1 MIERFVALCLR
12 RRHLVWAVFFLV
24 AVYGVFSWTRL
35 PVEAYPD
42 ISDVSAQVI
51 TQVPGLAAEEV
62 EQQITVP
69 LERQLMGAPGVTV
82 MRSSSTFGLS
92 LITLVFK
99 DGVEDY
105 WCRQR
110 IQERI
115 AGLPLPYGAQPGLDP
130 LTSAVGEIYR
140 YTLESRSRSLR
151 ELSELQRWTVI
162 PRLKQIPGI
171 ADVSNFGGLTTQFLL
186 ELEPAKLTAF
196 NLSLQKITD
205 AINANNANA
214 GGSVLDHG
222 EQGFVIRGIGLVR
235 NLEDLGNIVVAQ
247 KNGTP
252 VLLKD
257 LGQIHLGQQERHGIL
272 GKDGTDDA
280 IEGIVLMLK
289 GENPSRVL
297 EDVHRMV
304 DELNAKALP
313 KDVKVV
319 PYLDRTTL
327 VQATLHTV
335 SHTLIE
341 GILLVLVVL
350 ILFLGSPR
358 AAITVAITIPM
369 ALLTAFVFM
378 NHLKIPANLLSL
390 GAIDFGIVV
399 DGAVVVMENL
409 LRRREEKEGRPLMLK
424 DAYTTAAQVARPVFF
439 ATVIIITA
447 YFPLFSF
454 ERVEY
459 KLFSPMAYTAGF
471 SLLGALAVAMALVP
485 SLAYMAYRRPGKV
498 HHNRTLERM
507 KAWYLAQLQTLL
519 ARPGRALAICAITL
533 AALATLGATL
543 GRDFLPQLDE
553 GSLWLQVALPPGIS
567 LDKGVKLSRELRKAT
582 LEFPQVA
589 TIVTQLGRTDD
600 GMDPWTPSH
609 IEACVALK
617 PYGTWNPD
625 ISKEELIRRMA
636 RRFKAIP
643 GVDVGFSQPMID
655 MVNDKV
661 GGAHSELV
669 VKVFGESFAELRRI
683 TNRIKEELEKVTGAA
698 DVAVNQEPPL
708 PQVQIS
714 VDRAMAARYGINA
727 ADIANLVQ
735 SGIGGSAIGQVFVE
749 EKHYDVAVRFAG
761 ATRSSPEAIGNLV
774 LTSPSGAQIALSQV
788 AKVELKA
795 GESTITREMSRR
807 HLTVKLNLRGRDLS
821 SFLAEAQPLIEKQV
835 PFDATKFEVQWGGQ
849 FENQNRAQGRLALI
863 LPLTLLIMFALLFA
877 EFRNLRH
884 PALILLAVP
893 LSTLG
898 GLIALHLR
906 GMTLNVS
913 SAVGFIALF
922 GVSVQNAIIMIANL
936 NRHAAGKDLE
946 AGVLRAAGERFRPV
960 LMTATV
966 AALGLLPAA
975 LARGL
980 GSDIQRPLATVVVGG
995 LVTATT
1001 LTLLVLPVLY
1011 LLVERRARGRV
1022 KTTEPGLMPILDETA
1037 E

>member
-1 MIERFVALCLR
+1 MIERFVALCLER
-12 RRHLVWAVFFLV
+12 RYLVWAIFFLV
-24 AVYGVFSWTRL
+24 AIYGVFSWTRL

-51 TQVPGLAAEEV
+51 TQVPGLAAEEM

-69 LERQLMGAPGVTV
+69 LERELMGTPGVSV

-140 YTLESRSRSLR
+140 YTLESKTRSLR
-151 ELSELQRWTVI
+151 ELSELQQWTVI
-162 PRLKQIPGI
+162 PRFKQIPGV

-186 ELEPAKLTAF
+186 ELDPAKLTAF

-205 AINANNANA
+205 AINANNVNA
-214 GGSVLDHG
+214 GGSILDHG

-235 NLEDLGNIVVAQ
+235 NLDDLGHIVVSQ

-257 LGQIHLGQQERHGIL
+257 LGQIHLGNQERHGVL
-272 GKDGTDDA
+272 GKDQVDDA
-280 IEGIVLMLK
+280 VEGIVLMLK
-289 GENPSRVL
+289 GENPSHVL
-297 EDVHRMV
+297 EDVHRAV
-304 DELNAKALP
+304 TELNAKVLP

-327 VQATLHTV
+327 VEATLHTV

-341 GILLVLVVL
+341 GILLVVLVL
-350 ILFLGSPR
+350 LLFLGSPR

-369 ALLTAFVFM
+369 ALLTAFIFM
-378 NHLKIPANLLSL
+378 NHLRIPANLLSL

-399 DGAVVVMENL
+399 DGAVVVMENI
-409 LRRREEKEGRPLMLK
+409 LRRREDKEGRPLLLK

-439 ATVIIITA
+439 STVIIITA
-447 YFPLFSF
+447 YLPLFSF

-459 KLFSPMAYTAGF
+459 KLFSPMAYTVGF
-471 SLLGALAVAMALVP
+471 SLLGALAVAMALIP
-485 SLAYMAYRRPGKV
+485 GLAYMAYRKPGKV
-498 HHNRTLERM
+498 HHNQTLERL
-507 KAWYLAQLQTLL
+507 KIWYQGKL
-519 ARPGRALAICAITL
+519 RALLTRPRTALILCAITL
-533 AALATLGATL
+533 AALVTLGLTA

-553 GSLWLQVALPPGIS
+553 GSLWLQVTLPPGIS
-567 LDKGVKLSRELRKAT
+567 LDKGIELSRELRMAT

-609 IEACVALK
+609 IEACVSLK
-617 PYGTWNPD
+617 PYRDWKPS
-625 ISKEELIRRMA
+625 ISKEELIRRMS

-643 GVDVGFSQPMID
+643 GVEVGFSQPMID

-669 VKVFGESFAELRRI
+669 VKIFGEDFSELRRI
-683 TNRIKEELEKVTGAA
+683 ANRIKDVLEKIPGAA

-727 ADIANLVQ
+727 SDIAKLVQ
-735 SGIGGSAIGQVFVE
+735 SGIGGSPIGQVFVG
-749 EKHYDVAVRFAG
+749 EKHYDVSVRFLG
-761 ATRSSPEAIGNLV
+761 ATRNSPEAIGNLV
-774 LTSPSGAQIALSQV
+774 LTSPTGAQIALSQV

-795 GESTITREMSRR
+795 GESTITREMNRR
-807 HLTVKLNLRGRDLS
+807 HLTVKLNLRDRDLS
-821 SFLAEAQPLIEKQV
+821 SFLAEAQPLIKAI
-835 PFDATKFEVQWGGQ
+835 PYDSTKYEVQWGGQ
-849 FENQNRAQGRLALI
+849 FENQNRAQARLALI

-936 NRHAAGKDLE
+936 NRHAVDKDLQE
-946 AGVLRAAGERFRPV
+946 GVIRAASERFRPV

-975 LARGL
+975 IATGL

-995 LVTATT
+995 LVTATS
-1001 LTLLVLPVLY
+1001 LTLLILPVLY
-1011 LLVERRARGRV
+1011 YLVERRTRTAMSSV
-1022 KTTEPGLMPILDETA
+1022 DPGLVSDLDENA